1 MTRRTPKPRWLSRKI
16 PSPGLSSRVSG
27 LLKDLSLH
35 TVCQEAIC
43 PNQGECFGH
52 GTHLPAARP
61 KLHPKLRLLRREK
74 GTSGSTA
81 GNGTGPDRSGGISN
95 GFEILRSDHGYSG
108 RSARRGSRACRQ
120 HHLCLEKSL
129 PRCCA
134 LRNRC
139 PDVGVEVLIS
149 DFGGSETALMTVL
162 ETQPEVLNHNIE
174 TVSRLYPEVRP
185 QADYRRS
192 LELLARA
199 DSYRPKLVTKSGM
212 MLGLGETRD
221 EVLEAMDGLRAAGC
235 DLLTLG
241 QYLCPSEK
249 HHPVARYVPP
259 EEFDELKTEALKK
272 GFTDVASGPYV
283 RSSYKAEDL
292 FKRALAAWS

>member
-1 MTRRTPKPRWLSRKI
+1 
-16 PSPGLSSRVSG
+16 
-27 LLKDLSLH
+27 
-35 TVCQEAIC
+35 
-43 PNQGECFGH
+43 
-52 GTHLPAARP
+52 
-61 KLHPKLRLLRREK
+61 
-74 GTSGSTA
+74 
-81 GNGTGPDRSGGISN
+81 
-95 GFEILRSDHGYSG
+95 
-108 RSARRGSRACRQ
+108 
-120 HHLCLEKSL
+120 
-129 PRCCA
+129 A

>member
-52 GTHLPAARP
+52 GTATF
-61 KLHPKLRLLRREK
+61 LLLGPNCTRNCAFCAVKKERVVPPQE
-74 GTSGSTA
+74 TE
-81 GNGTGPDRSGGISN
+81 PDRIAQAVSRMDLKFCVLTMVTRDDLPGGGAEHVANTI
-95 GFEILRSDHGYSG
+95 F
-108 RSARRGSRACRQ
+108 
-120 HHLCLEKSL
+120 
-129 PRCCA
+129 A